1 MIEWQI
7 GQTRTR
13 PSEHVY
19 PIDDFISQE
28 IQDDTKLSATLEE
41 NKDSFVPDDF
51 EFKFPDLDH
60 QMIAKRQFE
69 SRQLKEIE
77 DEGEDEDIEI
87 FDQSNE

>member
-1 MIEWQI
+1 
-7 GQTRTR
+7 
-13 PSEHVY
+13 
-19 PIDDFISQE
+19 
-28 IQDDTKLSATLEE
+28 
-41 NKDSFVPDDF
+41 VPDDF